1 MLKNVES
8 IEKKLRKRKI
18 KYVQSCFAVVYFS
31 CFPFYF
37 GRKLPS
43 FKRLAAYL
51 NCYVHA
57 SAGCP
62 LVFIDTQGRVGEG
75 GDLR

>member
-1 MLKNVES
+1 M
-8 IEKKLRKRKI
+8 
-18 KYVQSCFAVVYFS
+18 VVYFS

-43 FKRLAAYL
+43 FKRLAAYMD
-51 NCYVHA
+51 CYVHA

-62 LVFIDTQGRVGEG
+62 LVLIDTQRRVGEG